1 MKIALGSDHGGLE
14 LKRKVFEFLKSKN
27 YECTDCGTYDDKSVD
42 YPDYAKAVCDE
53 VLSGKAEKGI
63 LFCGTGIGI
72 SIAANKING
81 IRCANLSDTYSA
93 AKCVEHNDCNV
104 ISLGGRTLGVP
115 TLPVPALSSP
125 QRKPTEPL
133 SATMSPVSASTSTVF
148 HSGLLVSPRFSGR
161 CEARRK

>member
-27 YECTDCGTYDDKSVD
+27 FECIDCGTYDDNSVD

-53 VLSGKAEKGI
+53 VLSCKAEKGI

-104 ISLGGRTLGVP
+104 ISLGGRTLGVEIAFEIVDKF
-115 TLPVPALSSP
+115 L
-125 QRKPTEPL
+125 
-133 SATMSPVSASTSTVF
+133 ASKF
-148 HSGLLVSPRFSGR
+148 EGGR
-161 CEARRK
+161 HKTRIEKIMEIEKNNIGR